1 MMHRCIDCFRQVRK
15 MKKDISGMVGD
26 KLSIPAETFGEVPV
40 VLLRGK
46 RSVNIENHRGI
57 TEYKDTTVTVA
68 VKRGSVRVTGNAL
81 CIARMTRKN
90 VEIRGTVRMIEL
102 E

>member
-1 MMHRCIDCFRQVRK
+1 
-15 MKKDISGMVGD
+15 MKKDISGAVSE
-26 KLSIPAETFGEVPV
+26 KLSIPAETLGEVPV

-46 RSVNIENHRGI
+46 RSISIENHRGI

-68 VKRGSVRVTGNAL
+68 VKRGCVRVSGNAL
-81 CIARMTRKN
+81 CIAHMTRKS
-90 VEIRGTVRMIEL
+90 VEIRGTIRTIEL

>member
-1 MMHRCIDCFRQVRK
+1 MHPRIDCFRQVRK
-15 MKKDISGMVGD
+15 MKKDISGAVGE
-26 KLSIPAETFGEVPV
+26 KLAIPAETLGEVPV

-46 RSVNIENHRGI
+46 RSISIENHRGI

-68 VKRGSVRVTGNAL
+68 VKRGCVRVSGNAL
-81 CIARMTRKN
+81 CIARMTRKS
-90 VEIRGTVRMIEL
+90 VEIRGTIRTIEL